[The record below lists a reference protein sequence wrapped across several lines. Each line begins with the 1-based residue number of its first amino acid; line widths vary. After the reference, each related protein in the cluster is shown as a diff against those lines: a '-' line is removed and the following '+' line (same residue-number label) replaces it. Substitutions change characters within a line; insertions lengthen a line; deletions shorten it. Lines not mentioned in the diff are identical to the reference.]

1 MIYVNV
7 KFNENTKNVKMEM
20 NETER
25 KFATAAMAVFNRYG
39 PRKATMEEIA
49 AEAGVSKPTLYAT
62 FRNKDAALAAVI
74 RLTKGAAV
82 EAVRGAWIGID
93 DLGDKLDRFFDL
105 LVVAVYDMLHSAPD
119 ASAFHSATGEASE
132 EAIRETTAWETA
144 LIKDALLSCNLK
156 GTTPDRY
163 ASFIVTTTTQA
174 KLLSPSREELVRFL
188 SELKLSV
195 LAVAQ

>member
-1 MIYVNV
+1 
-7 KFNENTKNVKMEM
+7 MEM
-20 NETER
+20 TETEQR
-25 KFATAAMAVFNRYG
+25 FAAAAMAVFNRYG

-82 EAVRGAWIGID
+82 EAVRKSWIGLD

-105 LVVAVYDMLHSAPD
+105 LVIAVYDILHNAPD
-119 ASAFHSATGEASE
+119 AAAFHNTTGEASE
-132 EAIRETTAWETA
+132 DAIRETTAWETA
-144 LIKDALLSCNLK
+144 LVKEALVSCDLK
-156 GTTPDRY
+156 GTTADRY

-174 KLLSPSREELVRFL
+174 KLQSPSREELVAFL
-188 SELKLSV
+188 SELKLSI
-195 LAVAQ
+195 LAVAR